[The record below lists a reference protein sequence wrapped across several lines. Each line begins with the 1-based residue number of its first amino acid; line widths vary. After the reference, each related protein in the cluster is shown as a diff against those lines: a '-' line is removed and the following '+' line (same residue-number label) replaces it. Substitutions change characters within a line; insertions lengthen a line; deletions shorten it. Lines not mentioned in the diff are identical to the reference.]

1 MTFPLYAL
9 DHMGYEVGLVAF
21 TLVGVGFGFV
31 LERAGF
37 GRAPVLTAQFYGTDT
52 RVLKVMFTAI
62 VTALVGMTLLSG
74 IGVLDLGAL
83 TVPDTYLWPHLV
95 GGLLLGVGFVV
106 SGYCPGTSVVAA
118 ASGRI
123 DGLLTIGGVMVG
135 TFLFGLVYPWLE
147 SFHNSGHLGVLRFTD
162 LLGLPQA
169 VLTAGVLAMAIG
181 AFFVGEWAERFFTR
195 RRNLPAPASAPR
207 TRNGVFAV
215 LGVLTAA
222 GFVGLINPATTP
234 PAPEKNIATI
244 DTMAFART
252 LIERNESLY
261 VVDLRDPAACGDK
274 RIPGALCLSE
284 DDPEGS
290 FIGDL
295 PPTRTLVL
303 YGSGDIT
310 GVPDTALAFG
320 GEVRVLEGGYESFK
334 AQFLTAPE
342 PPVDGTTADLAQ
354 FRVRSAIHG
363 YLTGSKTRPAAPR
376 PKPVKMQRKK
386 KKGGGC

>member
-9 DHMGYEVGLVAF
+9 DYMGYEAGLVAF

-74 IGVLDLGAL
+74 VGILDLGAI

-95 GGLLLGVGFVV
+95 GGILLGVGFVV

-222 GFVGLINPATTP
+222 GFVGLINPPATP
-234 PAPEKNIATI
+234 VAPEKTFAAMN
-244 DTMAFART
+244 TMTFART
-252 LIERNESLY
+252 LIERGESLY
-261 VVDLRDPAACGDK
+261 VVDLRDPSACAVK

-284 DDPEGS
+284 DDPEGA
-290 FIGDL
+290 FIRDL

-303 YGSGDIT
+303 YSQGDMTEI
-310 GVPDTALAFG
+310 PATASAFT
-320 GEVRVLEGGYESFK
+320 GEVRVLEGGYAAFN
-334 AQFLTAPE
+334 AQFLTTPVAPE
-342 PPVDGTTADLAQ
+342 SGTTVDLAR

-363 YLTGSKTRPAAPR
+363 YLTGSRAQPAAPR